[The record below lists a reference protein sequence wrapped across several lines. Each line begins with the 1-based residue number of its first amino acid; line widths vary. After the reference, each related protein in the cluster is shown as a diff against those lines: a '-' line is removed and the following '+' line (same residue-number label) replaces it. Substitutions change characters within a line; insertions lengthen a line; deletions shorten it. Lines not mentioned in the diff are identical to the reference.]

1 MGSTPKSPDADTS
14 DQSGVLAQFLDD
26 CWEPE
31 EAEELLRELAAPGQ
45 GSKTGIPLCLRVV
58 ANQLDDAQ
66 VLPAGYQCDASETP
80 RTARYLWVLWA
91 GRRPSRE
98 EMIAFFSEY
107 RVNDARE
114 GEGETK

>member
-1 MGSTPKSPDADTS
+1 MRSTLRPPDAGTS
-14 DQSGVLAQFLDD
+14 DHSGVLAQYLDD

-31 EAEELLRELAAPGQ
+31 EAEALLRKLTAPGR

-58 ANQLDDAQ
+58 GSQLNDAEI
-66 VLPAGYQCDASETP
+66 LPAGYECDASETP
-80 RTARYLWVLWA
+80 GTARYLWVLWA

-98 EMIAFFSEY
+98 EMIASFSEY